1 MIDIFPSTFTSVMV
15 AHPSLDHA
23 NMMSLCFH
31 KEIGSHEPLLKHL
44 DISDEVDLPND
55 YQDEIATMSLS

>member
-31 KEIGSHEPLLKHL
+31 KEIGSQEPLLQHL

-55 YQDEIATMSLS
+55 YQDEIAMMSLS

>member
-1 MIDIFPSTFTSVMV
+1 MV

-31 KEIGSHEPLLKHL
+31 KEIGSQEPLLQHL

>member
-1 MIDIFPSTFTSVMV
+1 MV

-31 KEIGSHEPLLKHL
+31 KEIGSQEPLLQHL
-44 DISDEVDLPND
+44 DIFDGVDLPND
-55 YQDEIATMSLS
+55 YQDEIAMMSLS

>member
-1 MIDIFPSTFTSVMV
+1 MV

-31 KEIGSHEPLLKHL
+31 KEIGGQEPLLQHL
-44 DISDEVDLPND
+44 DISDGVDLPND
-55 YQDEIATMSLS
+55 YQDEIAMMSLS